1 MVSRGLYDQGQP
13 GCSAFCST
21 EDIVGLY
28 NYFSVVFLKANVK
41 SVPIPREHNKGGKKT
56 SLHNSYQSMIF
67 SKDRGIVEYR
77 QCQNSS
83 SSRSLC
89 NNSSL
94 ISTY

>member
-41 SVPIPREHNKGGKKT
+41 SVPIPREHNKGGKK
-56 SLHNSYQSMIF
+56 N
-67 SKDRGIVEYR
+67 
-77 QCQNSS
+77 
-83 SSRSLC
+83 
-89 NNSSL
+89 
-94 ISTY
+94 